1 MNKKRYTIF
10 RILIVVAIGIAVG
23 WSVTAGNA
31 IVPIPVVLIGIGLLY
46 FLRSKVKD
54 ILEDERLN
62 KIREKSSRVTFQIY
76 GITAAVAGAV
86 MLALSKNMFPG
97 LASIGFTLIYSVCA
111 FLILDYI
118 AYAYFARKY

>member
-1 MNKKRYTIF
+1 MNKKSFTLF

-31 IVPIPVVLIGIGLLY
+31 IAPIPVVLIGIGLLY
-46 FLRSKVKD
+46 FTRSKVKD
-54 ILEDERLN
+54 VLEDERLN
-62 KIREKSSRVTFQIY
+62 TIREKSSRLTFQIF

-86 MLALSKNMFPG
+86 MLALSKNIYPD
-97 LASIGFTLIYSVCA
+97 LASVGFTLIYSVCA
-111 FLILDYI
+111 LIILDYI

>member
-1 MNKKRYTIF
+1 MNKKSFTLF

-46 FLRSKVKD
+46 FTRSKVKD
-54 ILEDERLN
+54 VLEDERLN
-62 KIREKSSRVTFQIY
+62 TIREKSSRLTFQIF

-86 MLALSKNMFPG
+86 MLALSKNIYPD
-97 LASIGFTLIYSVCA
+97 LASVGFTLIYSVCA
-111 FLILDYI
+111 LLILDYI

>member
-1 MNKKRYTIF
+1 MNKKRFTLF

-31 IVPIPVVLIGIGLLY
+31 IAPIPVVLIGIGLLY
-46 FLRSKVKD
+46 FTRSKVKD
-54 ILEDERLN
+54 VLEDERLN
-62 KIREKSSRVTFQIY
+62 TIREKSSRLTFQIF

-86 MLALSKNMFPG
+86 MLALSKNIYPD
-97 LASIGFTLIYSVCA
+97 LASVGFTLIYSVCA
-111 FLILDYI
+111 LIILDYI